1 MQYTRVAT
9 SPHTHHSHCLYGSLT
24 RLRTL
29 SSFQL
34 CQIRTTHHGTET
46 HTSNANM
53 SGKAGAYG
61 TTGGGDTDFRKT
73 WDREEMAKKA
83 KEREARDREEAKERY
98 EAKAAGKTYRRRAST
113 PEDLRQTEARS
124 ERIDWSKMVGKQTLT
139 SAAAAVGK
147 RGKGAG
153 AYCTACDL
161 TFKDNIQYIEHLNS
175 KQHLIATGQSGE
187 VRRATLEEVRD
198 RLRYLKRK
206 RDEAAKDEVVD
217 VDARLALGR
226 EKMEAEAEERRR
238 KRNEKRRA
246 KNKGNADSN
255 AMQWNVEGDGVIA

>member
-1 MQYTRVAT
+1 M
-9 SPHTHHSHCLYGSLT
+9 P
-24 RLRTL
+24 
-29 SSFQL
+29 
-34 CQIRTTHHGTET
+34 TTV
-46 HTSNANM
+46 NM

-83 KEREARDREEAKERY
+83 KEREAKEREEAKERY

-147 RGKGAG
+147 RGRGAG
-153 AYCTACDL
+153 AYCQACDL

-175 KQHLIATGQSGE
+175 KQHLVATGQSGE
-187 VRRATLEEVRD
+187 VRRATLEEVRE

-206 RDEAAKDEVVD
+206 RDEAAKDEVID
-217 VDARLALGR
+217 IDARLATNKER
-226 EKMEAEAEERRR
+226 MDQEAEERRR

-246 KNKGNADSN
+246 KKGDSN
-255 AMQWNVEGDGVIA
+255 AMEWNVEGDGVIA